1 MLLAAAAEADKLN
14 LDISIGTWGILAGVI
29 VVMLAFDLFVYARGH
44 IPSVR
49 ENSLWS
55 IGWIGVALAFGAV
68 FWAWQGSEA
77 GSQYLAG
84 YLLERSLSL
93 DNLFVFAV
101 ILSYFAVPG
110 EKVQG
115 KVLAWGIM
123 LALGLRLI
131 FIMIGA
137 ALLDAFHIT
146 FYAFGALL
154 LYTAWKL
161 ARHDDTEIEP
171 EHNPLLKQLR
181 KRVTI
186 TDDYD
191 GDKLFTKAN
200 GKRVATPLLAVFV
213 VIASTDIL
221 FAVDSIPAIFA
232 VTQESFIVFAAN
244 AFALIGLRALYFLL
258 VGLMD
263 RFVYLTQGLSVIL
276 AFIGVK
282 MLLIDIW
289 HVPIWLSLA
298 VIAGTLGADR
308 VAVDAGGAEEAHSG
322 IAICTCSC
330 VHGWPAATWNRRA
343 ARFITTDATVTVW
356 SAQGSVGS
364 TWRQTPFGCDSWLR
378 SASSSGWLR
387 TTSRRGIVLG
397 DSSGVVSC
405 PRRGGYEEVVGV
417 GADGAADDVRAAR
430 VELDA
435 GDVVRAS
442 ATVTAELALVFAAVR
457 SSTASSTL
465 RQRLERLPQEE
476 VDRGAVEPAVR
487 RRVEHVQADAEAG
500 VVEADLGQD
509 ARLGERREP
518 AVLVLDDPDDG
529 RWPRRPDASP
539 SSGRAAR
546 PRRSPSTPS
555 GPGRRGSRCGR

>member
-1 MLLAAAAEADKLN
+1 MLLIAAAEADKLN

-298 VIAGTLGADR
+298 VIAGTLALTAFLSMR
-308 VAVDAGGAEEAHSG
+308 AEPKKHA
-322 IAICTCSC
+322 
-330 VHGWPAATWNRRA
+330 PA
-343 ARFITTDATVTVW
+343 
-356 SAQGSVGS
+356 
-364 TWRQTPFGCDSWLR
+364 
-378 SASSSGWLR
+378 
-387 TTSRRGIVLG
+387 
-397 DSSGVVSC
+397 
-405 PRRGGYEEVVGV
+405 
-417 GADGAADDVRAAR
+417 
-430 VELDA
+430 
-435 GDVVRAS
+435 
-442 ATVTAELALVFAAVR
+442 
-457 SSTASSTL
+457 
-465 RQRLERLPQEE
+465 
-476 VDRGAVEPAVR
+476 
-487 RRVEHVQADAEAG
+487 
-500 VVEADLGQD
+500 
-509 ARLGERREP
+509 
-518 AVLVLDDPDDG
+518 
-529 RWPRRPDASP
+529 
-539 SSGRAAR
+539 
-546 PRRSPSTPS
+546 
-555 GPGRRGSRCGR
+555 